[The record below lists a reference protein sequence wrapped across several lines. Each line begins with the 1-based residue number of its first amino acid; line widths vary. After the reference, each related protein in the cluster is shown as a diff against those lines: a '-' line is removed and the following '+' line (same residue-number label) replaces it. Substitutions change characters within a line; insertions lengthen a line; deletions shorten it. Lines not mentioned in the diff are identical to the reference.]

1 MDNFKNKHGKIVLDK
16 VVKTIQDNKI
26 YLGELD
32 GLIGDGDHGMNMN
45 KGFSIFEERFL
56 DKEILFTEGLYELG
70 AILFNEIGG
79 SMGPIYGTLFMT
91 MGEAGEGLDEIY
103 LKDFEKMLS
112 TALKELYE
120 VIDARVGDKT
130 IVDVLAPAVET
141 IVNTSSQDE
150 TFKEALEKMKVAA
163 TEGRDSTKDLLAKF
177 GRSSRLGERSR
188 GVLDTGATSCC
199 MILTAMAEGIIST
212 LN

>member
-1 MDNFKNKHGKIVLDK
+1 
-16 VVKTIQDNKI
+16 
-26 YLGELD
+26 
-32 GLIGDGDHGMNMN
+32 
-45 KGFSIFEERFL
+45 
-56 DKEILFTEGLYELG
+56 
-70 AILFNEIGG
+70 
-79 SMGPIYGTLFMT
+79 MGPIYSTLFMT

-199 MILTAMAEGIIST
+199 LILTAMAEGIIST

>member
-16 VVKTIQDNKI
+16 VVKIIQDNKI
-26 YLGELD
+26 YLGEID

-45 KGFSIFEERFL
+45 KGFSVFEERFL

-91 MGEAGEGLDEIY
+91 MGEVGEGLDEIY

-112 TALKELYE
+112 IALNELYD
-120 VIDARVGDKT
+120 VIEARVGDKT
-130 IVDVLAPAVET
+130 IVDALAPAVEV
-141 IVNTSSQDE
+141 IVNASSQNE
-150 TFKEALEKMKVAA
+150 NFKEALEKMKVAA
-163 TEGRDSTKDLLAKF
+163 AEGRDSTKDLLAKF

-199 MILTAMAEGIIST
+199 MILTAMAEGIIT
-212 LN
+212 VLD

>member
-16 VVKTIQDNKI
+16 VVKIIQDNKI
-26 YLGELD
+26 YLGEID

-45 KGFSIFEERFL
+45 KGFSVFEERFL

-91 MGEAGEGLDEIY
+91 MGEVGEGLDEIY

-112 TALKELYE
+112 IALNELYD
-120 VIDARVGDKT
+120 VIEARVGDKT
-130 IVDVLAPAVET
+130 IVDALAPAVEV
-141 IVNTSSQDE
+141 IVNASSQNE
-150 TFKEALEKMKVAA
+150 NFKEALEKMKVAA
-163 TEGRDSTKDLLAKF
+163 AEGRDSTKDLLAKF

-199 MILTAMAEGIIST
+199 MILTAMAEGIIPV
-212 LN
+212 LD